1 MSSTKTQETK
11 LPQWQ
16 EDFIRNEILPRGIEI
31 ADTEYTPY
39 EGDLIAGMRPLQE
52 QALSGFGSLDTGG
65 QTYGEAIDVQRGLS
79 SFAPTAMGAAS
90 AGPAS
95 TYGGATVAKTDAY
108 GGATVSPAT
117 TYGGATVQST
127 QLPQAAQ
134 LGAVERY
141 AGASISPIERA
152 QASQLGDVE
161 RMQGVGAVRSARAPG
176 EIGVDTLAATDFG
189 AYMSPYTQN
198 VINRSL
204 ETLGGAQEQAL
215 NKLGAQATA
224 ARAFGGSRQG
234 VAEAGTREAYG
245 KQAADLVAGLSEK
258 AFTQALQSGQFD
270 IGNVQQARA
279 LQSGQQMTAETLGQ
293 QAREAGAARD
303 QAARAGNMAAANQF
317 AAQQAQLEQQATLAN
332 QSAFNARAQQ
342 QAQLQQQAGLASMQA
357 ANQFTTQQAQMEQ
370 QAGLASAAQEAARA
384 SQQAG
389 LLQSAGL
396 AGAAAQNAVAAQQ
409 AGLTQAAGL
418 TAAQQDAA
426 RAAQQA
432 GLTQAAGLSNQAALN
447 QAMQAEA
454 ARQQAAN
461 AANFQG
467 QFTGAGIQ
475 SGAANAMAGLAGQ
488 QLQSELT
495 GLGAQMS
502 AGEQERALE
511 QAQLQADYAMF
522 QEQQAYPL
530 SQLNAVLAAGS
541 GVPAGLGTVTQ
552 HDPFGGLT
560 AVGNLLGG
568 FGSAAT
574 GYTAYRGI

>member
-16 EDFIRNEILPRGIEI
+16 EDFIREQILPRGIEI
-31 ADTEYTPY
+31 AETEYTPY
-39 EGDLIAGMRPLQE
+39 EGELIAGMTPLQE
-52 QALSGFGSLDTGG
+52 QAMSGFGSLDTGG
-65 QTYGEAIDVQRGLS
+65 QTYEQAIGVQQDLS

-90 AGPAS
+90 AGPAA
-95 TYGGATVAKTDAY
+95 TYGGATVAETDAY
-108 GGATVSPAT
+108 GGAT
-117 TYGGATVQST
+117 
-127 QLPQAAQ
+127 
-134 LGAVERY
+134 
-141 AGASISPIERA
+141 ISPIERA
-152 QASQLGDVE
+152 RSAQLGEVE
-161 RMQGVGAVRSARAPG
+161 RMQGVGAVDAARAPG
-176 EIGVDTLAATDFG
+176 QIGVDTLAATDFG

-215 NKLGAQATA
+215 NKLSAQATA

-279 LQSGQQMTAETLGQ
+279 LSSGQQMTAETLGQ

-342 QAQLQQQAGLASMQA
+342 QAQLTQQAGLAA
-357 ANQFTTQQAQMEQ
+357 
-370 QAGLASAAQEAARA
+370 AAQAAARA

-389 LLQSAGL
+389 L
-396 AGAAAQNAVAAQQ
+396 
-409 AGLTQAAGL
+409 TQ
-418 TAAQQDAA
+418 T
-426 RAAQQA
+426 
-432 GLTQAAGLSNQAALN
+432 AGLSNQAALN

-461 AANFQG
+461 AADYQG
-467 QFTGAGIQ
+467 QFQAAGIQ
-475 SGAANAMAGLAGQ
+475 GGAANAMAGLAGQ

-502 AGEQERALE
+502 AGEQQRALE

-541 GVPAGLGTVTQ
+541 GVPAGLGTVTS

-568 FGSAAT
+568 AGSAGQ
-574 GYTAYRGI
+574 GYRAMWPIAPSDMRLKQNIAPAGSEGGVNFYTWDWNEEGKKVAHEGQPTFGVMAQELEVTHPDLVVVGEDGYRRVKYDELYKRIGR

>member
-16 EDFIRNEILPRGIEI
+16 EDFIREQILPRGIDI
-31 ADTEYTPY
+31 AETEYTPY
-39 EGDLIAGMRPLQE
+39 EGELIAGMTPLQD

-65 QTYGEAIDVQRGLS
+65 QTYGQAIDVQQDLS
-79 SFAPTAMGAAS
+79 SFAPGAMPAAT
-90 AGPAS
+90 AGPAA
-95 TYGGATVAKTDAY
+95 TYGGAT
-108 GGATVSPAT
+108 
-117 TYGGATVQST
+117 
-127 QLPQAAQ
+127 
-134 LGAVERY
+134 
-141 AGASISPIERA
+141 ISPIERA
-152 QASQLGDVE
+152 QAAQLGEVE
-161 RMQGVGAVRSARAPG
+161 RIRGVGAVDAARAPG
-176 EIGVDTLAATDFG
+176 QIGVDTLAATDFG

-293 QAREAGAARD
+293 QARETAAARD

-317 AAQQAQLEQQATLAN
+317 AVQQAQFQQQAAMAN
-332 QSAFNARAQQ
+332 AAAANARAQQ
-342 QAQLQQQAGLASMQA
+342 QA
-357 ANQFTTQQAQMEQ
+357 
-370 QAGLASAAQEAARA
+370 
-384 SQQAG
+384 
-389 LLQSAGL
+389 
-396 AGAAAQNAVAAQQ
+396 
-409 AGLTQAAGL
+409 GLTQ
-418 TAAQQDAA
+418 T
-426 RAAQQA
+426 
-432 GLTQAAGLSNQAALN
+432 AGLSNQAALN
-447 QAMQAEA
+447 QSMQAEA

-467 QFTGAGIQ
+467 QFQTAGIQ

-488 QLQSELT
+488 QLQSELA

-502 AGEQERALE
+502 AGEQARALE

-530 SQLNAVLAAGS
+530 SQLNALLAAGS
-541 GVPAGLGTVTQ
+541 GVPAGLGTITSR
-552 HDPFGGLT
+552 DPFGGLT
-560 AVGNLLGG
+560 AFGNLFGG
-568 FGSAAT
+568 IGSGLK
-574 GYTAYRGI
+574 GYTAYKTS

>member
-11 LPQWQ
+11 LPKWQ
-16 EDFIRNEILPRGIEI
+16 EDFIRQEILPRGIEI

-39 EGDLIAGMRPLQE
+39 EGELIAGMTPLQD
-52 QALSGFGSLDTGG
+52 QALSGFGGLDTGG

-79 SFAPTAMGAAS
+79 SFTPTAMGAAS
-90 AGPAS
+90 AGPAA
-95 TYGGATVAKTDAY
+95 TYGGATVADTAAY
-108 GGATVSPAT
+108 GGAT
-117 TYGGATVQST
+117 
-127 QLPQAAQ
+127 
-134 LGAVERY
+134 
-141 AGASISPIERA
+141 ISPIERA
-152 QASQLGDVE
+152 RAAQLGEVE
-161 RMQGVGAVRSARAPG
+161 RMQGVGAVDAARAPG
-176 EIGVDTLAATDFG
+176 QIGVDTLAATDFG

-234 VAEAGTREAYG
+234 IAEAGTREAYG

-317 AAQQAQLEQQATLAN
+317 ATQQAQLEQQATLAN
-332 QSAFNARAQQ
+332 QSAFNARAQA
-342 QAQLQQQAGLASMQA
+342 QAQLTQQAGLA
-357 ANQFTTQQAQMEQ
+357 
-370 QAGLASAAQEAARA
+370 
-384 SQQAG
+384 
-389 LLQSAGL
+389 
-396 AGAAAQNAVAAQQ
+396 AAAQAAS
-409 AGLTQAAGL
+409 
-418 TAAQQDAA
+418 
-426 RAAQQA
+426 RASQQA

-488 QLQSELT
+488 QLQSELA

-502 AGEQERALE
+502 AGEQARALE

-541 GVPAGLGTVTQ
+541 GVPAGLGTVTKY
-552 HDPFGGLT
+552 DPFGGLT
-560 AVGNLLGG
+560 AVGNLLSGA
-568 FGSAAT
+568 GSAGQ
-574 GYTAYRGI
+574 GYAAMYPSDIRLKQNIAPAGSEGGVNFYTWDWNEEGKKVAHKGQPTFGVMAQELEVTHPDLVVVGEDGYRRVKYDELYKRIGR

>member
-16 EDFIRNEILPRGIEI
+16 EDFIREQILPRGIDI
-31 ADTEYTPY
+31 AETEYTPY
-39 EGDLIAGMRPLQE
+39 EGELIAGMTPLQE

-65 QTYGEAIDVQRGLS
+65 QTYEQAIGVQQGLS

-90 AGPAS
+90 AGPAA
-95 TYGGATVAKTDAY
+95 TYGGATVAETDAY
-108 GGATVSPAT
+108 GGATVAET
-117 TYGGATVQST
+117 GAYGGAT
-127 QLPQAAQ
+127 
-134 LGAVERY
+134 
-141 AGASISPIERA
+141 ISPIERA
-152 QASQLGDVE
+152 RSAQLGEVE

-176 EIGVDTLAATDFG
+176 EIGVDTLATTSFDP
-189 AYMSPYTQN
+189 YLSPYTQN
-198 VINRSL
+198 VI
-204 ETLGGAQEQAL
+204 ELGQQDIERQRQMAS
-215 NKLGAQATA
+215 NTLGAQAQA
-224 ARAFGGSRQG
+224 AGAFGGSRQAVQEG
-234 VAEAGTREAYG
+234 VIAGEALR
-245 KQAADLVAGLSEK
+245 QAGALSAQQRQQ

-279 LQSGQQMTAETLGQ
+279 LSSGQQMTAETLGQ

-342 QAQLQQQAGLASMQA
+342 QAQLTQQAGLAA
-357 ANQFTTQQAQMEQ
+357 
-370 QAGLASAAQEAARA
+370 AAQAAARA

-389 LLQSAGL
+389 L
-396 AGAAAQNAVAAQQ
+396 
-409 AGLTQAAGL
+409 TQASGL

-426 RAAQQA
+426 RASQQA

-467 QFTGAGIQ
+467 QFQAAGIQ
-475 SGAANAMAGLAGQ
+475 GGAANAMAGLAGQ
-488 QLQSELT
+488 QLQSQLT

-502 AGEQERALE
+502 AGEQARALE

-541 GVPAGLGTVTQ
+541 GVPAGLGTVTAR
-552 HDPFGGLT
+552 DPFGGLT

>member
-16 EDFIRNEILPRGIEI
+16 EDFIREQILPRGIEI
-31 ADTEYTPY
+31 AETEYTPY
-39 EGDLIAGMRPLQE
+39 EGELIAGMRPLQE

-65 QTYGEAIDVQRGLS
+65 QTYGEAIDVQRELS
-79 SFAPTAMGAAS
+79 GFAPTAMGAAS
-90 AGPAS
+90 AGPAA
-95 TYGGATVAKTDAY
+95 TYGGATVAETDAY
-108 GGATVSPAT
+108 GGAT
-117 TYGGATVQST
+117 
-127 QLPQAAQ
+127 
-134 LGAVERY
+134 
-141 AGASISPIERA
+141 ISPIERA
-152 QASQLGDVE
+152 RAAQLGEVE
-161 RMQGVGAVRSARAPG
+161 RMQGVGAVRAARAPG

-234 VAEAGTREAYG
+234 IAEAGTREAYG

-279 LQSGQQMTAETLGQ
+279 LSSGQQMTAETLGQ
-293 QAREAGAARD
+293 QAREAGAARE

-332 QSAFNARAQQ
+332 QSAANARAQA
-342 QAQLQQQAGLASMQA
+342 QAQLTQQAGLA
-357 ANQFTTQQAQMEQ
+357 
-370 QAGLASAAQEAARA
+370 
-384 SQQAG
+384 
-389 LLQSAGL
+389 
-396 AGAAAQNAVAAQQ
+396 AAAQAAS
-409 AGLTQAAGL
+409 
-418 TAAQQDAA
+418 
-426 RAAQQA
+426 RASQQA
-432 GLTQAAGLSNQAALN
+432 GLTQAAGLSDQAALN

-541 GVPAGLGTVTQ
+541 GIPAGLGTVSTR
-552 HDPFGGLT
+552 DPFGGLT

-568 FGSAAT
+568 FGSAGK
-574 GYTAYRGI
+574 GYQAFMGTSDMRLKQNIAPAGSEGGVNFYTWDWNEEGKKVAHEGQPTFGVMAQELEVTHPDLVVVGEDGYRRVKYDELYKRIGR

>member
-11 LPQWQ
+11 LPKWQ
-16 EDFIRNEILPRGIEI
+16 EDFIREQILPRGIEI
-31 ADTEYTPY
+31 AETEYTPY
-39 EGDLIAGMRPLQE
+39 EGELIAGMTPLQD
-52 QALSGFGSLDTGG
+52 QALSGFGGLDTGG

-79 SFAPTAMGAAS
+79 SFAPGAMSAATAGAAS
-90 AGPAS
+90 I
-95 TYGGATVAKTDAY
+95 
-108 GGATVSPAT
+108 SPTERA
-117 TYGGATVQST
+117 
-127 QLPQAAQ
+127 QAAQ
-134 LGAVERY
+134 LGE
-141 AGASISPIERA
+141 
-152 QASQLGDVE
+152 VE
-161 RMQGVGAVRSARAPG
+161 RMYGVGAVDAARAPG
-176 EIGVDTLAATDFG
+176 QIDVNQLATTNFDP
-189 AYMSPYTQN
+189 YMSPYTQN

-204 ETLGGAQEQAL
+204 ETLGGAQEHAL

-293 QAREAGAARD
+293 QAREAAASRD

-317 AAQQAQLEQQATLAN
+317 AVQQAQFEQQAAMANAAAANARAQSQAQLEQQAM
-332 QSAFNARAQQ
+332 
-342 QAQLQQQAGLASMQA
+342 QAQ
-357 ANQFTTQQAQMEQ
+357 
-370 QAGLASAAQEAARA
+370 
-384 SQQAG
+384 
-389 LLQSAGL
+389 
-396 AGAAAQNAVAAQQ
+396 
-409 AGLTQAAGL
+409 
-418 TAAQQDAA
+418 
-426 RAAQQA
+426 
-432 GLTQAAGLSNQAALN
+432 
-447 QAMQAEA
+447 A

-467 QFTGAGIQ
+467 QFQTAGIQ

-488 QLQSELT
+488 QLQSELA

-502 AGEQERALE
+502 AGEQQRALE

-552 HDPFGGLT
+552 RDPFGGLT

-568 FGSAAT
+568 FGSAGQ
-574 GYTAYRGI
+574 GYTAMYGPRG

>member
-1 MSSTKTQETK
+1 MT
-11 LPQWQ
+11 
-16 EDFIRNEILPRGIEI
+16 
-31 ADTEYTPY
+31 
-39 EGDLIAGMRPLQE
+39 PLQD
-52 QALSGFGSLDTGG
+52 QALSGFGGLDTGG

-79 SFAPTAMGAAS
+79 SFTPTAMGAAS
-90 AGPAS
+90 AGPAA
-95 TYGGATVAKTDAY
+95 TYGGATVADTAAY
-108 GGATVSPAT
+108 GGAT
-117 TYGGATVQST
+117 
-127 QLPQAAQ
+127 
-134 LGAVERY
+134 
-141 AGASISPIERA
+141 ISPIERA
-152 QASQLGDVE
+152 RAAQLGEVE
-161 RMQGVGAVRSARAPG
+161 RMQGVGAVDAARAPG
-176 EIGVDTLAATDFG
+176 QIGVDTLAATDFG

-234 VAEAGTREAYG
+234 IAEAGTREAYG

-317 AAQQAQLEQQATLAN
+317 ATQQAQLEQQATLAN
-332 QSAFNARAQQ
+332 QSAFNARAQA
-342 QAQLQQQAGLASMQA
+342 QAQLTQQAGLA
-357 ANQFTTQQAQMEQ
+357 
-370 QAGLASAAQEAARA
+370 
-384 SQQAG
+384 
-389 LLQSAGL
+389 
-396 AGAAAQNAVAAQQ
+396 AAAQAAS
-409 AGLTQAAGL
+409 
-418 TAAQQDAA
+418 
-426 RAAQQA
+426 RASQQA

-488 QLQSELT
+488 QLQSELA

-502 AGEQERALE
+502 AGEQARALE

-541 GVPAGLGTVTQ
+541 GVPAGLGTVTSY
-552 HDPFGGLT
+552 DPFGGLT
-560 AVGNLLGG
+560 AIGNLLGG
-568 FGSAAT
+568 AGSAGQ
-574 GYTAYRGI
+574 GYTAYMGTSDMRLKQNIAPAGSEGGVNFYTWDWNEEGKKVAHEGQPTFGVMAQELEVTHPDLVVVGEDGYRRVKYDELYKRIGR